1 MQAPIPSSTASRIR
15 LRDVLVIGSGAAG
28 LAAAVRLDALGVSDV
43 AVYTEGLDAGTSIN
57 TGSDKQTY
65 YKLSLDGAT
74 GDSPAAMAR
83 DLAAGGAVHGDLA
96 LVEAALS
103 PVAFSTLVALGVDFP
118 RDLYGQHPGYRTDHD
133 SRARATSAGP
143 YTSRDMCRALIA
155 DARRR
160 DVEFHEA
167 KVAVAL
173 LTAPDAASPS
183 GHRCAGAVFADPLTG
198 DFEAVLARATVFATG
213 GPGGLY
219 GRSVYPKCHTG
230 GIGLALLAGAEA
242 RNLAESQFGLA
253 STAFRWNVSG
263 SYMQVVPRL
272 YSLDDEGV
280 EREFLADRLG
290 SPAAAADLLFLK
302 GYQWPFS
309 AANAGGSSLVDICVY
324 IETVELGRRVFRDY
338 RRNPAGLHLA
348 DLGEEAKSYLA
359 RSGADDPASPLARL
373 LAMNPGAVQ
382 LYRDHGIDLAGE
394 PLEIAVSA
402 QHNNGGLAGDL
413 WWQSTNLP
421 GLYPVGEV
429 NGSHGIVRPGGSALN
444 AGQVGAWR
452 AAEHIAAVLG
462 ADAARVPAPAEE
474 VAEAALAALDAARA
488 RPAALRWREVRARLQ
503 ARMDRAGAFLRRR
516 DALDRAVDEARA
528 EVRAVLADGVGGLD
542 AFDTAEAL
550 RNRALVFAHLA
561 YLEACRAQLARSGS
575 RGGSIAVDPAGER
588 LSPLLPPEWAILPEN
603 MAARA
608 ETTVCSLSP
617 DGAFS
622 FRFEA
627 CRPVPETDNWF
638 ETVWRAHREG
648 AHHTATPSA

>member
-1 MQAPIPSSTASRIR
+1 MQDTAPIFSDARIR
-15 LRDVLVIGSGAAG
+15 RRDVLVIGSGAAG
-28 LAAAVRLDALGVSDV
+28 LAAAVRLHALGVADV
-43 AVYTEGLDAGTSIN
+43 AVYTEGLDEGTSIN

-65 YKLSLDGAT
+65 YKLSLDGAA

-103 PVAFSTLVALGVDFP
+103 PVAFSYLVALGVDFP

-133 SRARATSAGP
+133 ARARATSAGP

-155 DARRR
+155 EARRR
-160 DVEFHEA
+160 DVEFHEPR
-167 KVAVAL
+167 VAVAL

-183 GHRCAGAVFADPLTG
+183 GRRCAGAVFADPLTG
-198 DFEAVLARATVFATG
+198 AFEAVLARATVFATG

-219 GRSVYPKCHTG
+219 ERSVYPTCHTG

-242 RNLAESQFGLA
+242 RNLAESQYGLA

-309 AANAGGSSLVDICVY
+309 AGHARGSSLVDICVY
-324 IETVELGRRVFRDY
+324 IETVELGHRVFLDY
-338 RRNPAGLHLA
+338 RRNPAGLDLA
-348 DLGEEAKSYLA
+348 DLGEEARGYLA

-373 LAMNPGAVQ
+373 LAMNPAAVQ
-382 LYRDHGIDLAGE
+382 LYRDHGIDLASE

-402 QHNNGGLAGDL
+402 QHNNGGLAGDI

-421 GLYPVGEV
+421 GLYPIGEV

-452 AAEHIAAVLG
+452 AAEHIASSRGPVEGQQCMWG
-462 ADAARVPAPAEE
+462 AE
-474 VAEAALAALDAARA
+474 AEAALAALDAASA
-488 RPAALRWREVRARLQ
+488 RPAALRWREVRARIQ

-516 DALDRAVDEARA
+516 TELDRAVDEARA
-528 EVRAVLADGVGGLD
+528 DARAVLADGLGGLD

-550 RNRALVFAHLA
+550 RNRALAFAHLA
-561 YLEACRAQLARSGS
+561 YLEACRVQLNRSGS

-603 MAARA
+603 TAARA
-608 ETTVCSLSP
+608 ETTVCSLAP
-617 DGAFS
+617 DGTFTS
-622 FRFEA
+622 RFEP

-638 ETVWRAHREG
+638 EAVWRDHRARTNRDG
-648 AHHTATPSA
+648 DR